1 MKKNSKKTK
10 EKISNKI
17 LRYTGF
23 SSSLS
28 GELNFSLTSSGKYRT
43 VLINGIKK
51 IKKCTLNNII
61 FSLGKE
67 EISFSGEDL
76 ICATYSSGSIEI
88 SGIINE
94 IQFIVGD

>member
-1 MKKNSKKTK
+1 MKNSSKKSK
-10 EKISNKI
+10 DKFYNKI
-17 LRYTGF
+17 LRYTDF

-51 IKKCTLNNII
+51 IKKCTPNNII
-61 FSLGKE
+61 FSLGKQ

-76 ICATYSSGSIEI
+76 LCASYSSGSIEI

-94 IQFIVGD
+94 IQFFVGD